1 MARAGGGIVIRI
13 LVTGSRF
20 WSDVSLLTGSLDAA
34 AAGHDQVTL
43 IHGRCDP
50 RNTAGE
56 RIPWNHALAHPED
69 GPFLGADWHA
79 GQHAAAQG
87 WTVEEY
93 AANWSLYGNAAGGI
107 RNQTMVNLRPVADV
121 CIGAPLG
128 KSPGTRDCMARA
140 RKAGIRVVDVTEPPE
155 PEGLW

>member
-56 RIPWNHALAHPED
+56 LVPWDYALANPGD
-69 GPFLGADWHA
+69 GLLLGADWHA
-79 GQHAAAQG
+79 GRHAVACG
-87 WTVEEY
+87 WTAEEY
-93 AANWSLYGNAAGGI
+93 AANWAMYGNAAGGI
-107 RNQTMVNLRPVADV
+107 RNQTMVNLRPVAGV
-121 CIGAPLG
+121 CVAAALG
-128 KSPGTRDCMARA
+128 KSPGTRDMICRA
-140 RKAGIRVVDVTEPPE
+140 KAAGIRVVDVTEPPE